1 MISKKYNNSFLKKSV
16 NDFYEKQIENLTK
29 FNLLDLENK
38 DFELIEFSSDKPIG
52 YKEFSFKK
60 ALYFFELDESEEK
73 CEVICNKIKDRKKL
87 KKNEL
92 KLPKVNFENLGGGN
106 KILYVGKSLGLFSE
120 RLKQHLGEGSEKT
133 YALHLNKWND
143 NLDLKVKLKLYFTS
157 FGGIIKDDQNDLLE
171 LLESSL
177 HHKLKPILGRT
188 GH

>member
-1 MISKKYNNSFLKKSV
+1 MISKQYNNSFLKKSV
-16 NDFYEKQIENLTK
+16 NDFYEKQIENLNT
-29 FNLLDLENK
+29 FNSLVLENK
-38 DFELIEFSSDKPIG
+38 DFEFKEFSSDKPID
-52 YKEFSFKK
+52 YTKFNFKK

-73 CEVICNKIKDRKKL
+73 CEIICNKIKDRKKL

-92 KLPKVNFENLGGGN
+92 KLPKVNFENLSGEN

-133 YALHLNKWND
+133 YALHLNKWKD
-143 NLDLKVKLKLYFTS
+143 NLDLKAKLKLYYTS
-157 FGGIIKDDQNDLLE
+157 FEGIIKDDQNDLLE

-177 HHKLKPILGRT
+177 HNKLKPILGRT